1 MAFDVSRRVIRIASP
16 DASILAKL
24 KLASVGHTRRHR
36 YHLQFFRLRIEP
48 HQRVAARATDP
59 NLPRPPIDVYRVRNV
74 VSLARKRID
83 FPLIFLWIVTAEV
96 AAAVARYPHNP
107 VARYLKPSRTVDRR
121 LPLRDLA
128 RS

>member
-1 MAFDVSRRVIRIASP
+1 MMAFDVTSRMIGIASP

-24 KLASVGHTRRHR
+24 KLASVGHPRRHR
-36 YHLQFFRLRIEP
+36 NHRQFFRLRIEL

-59 NLPRPPIDVYRVRNV
+59 NLACPPIDVYRIGNV
-74 VSLARKRID
+74 VALARKRID

-107 VARYLKPSRTVDRR
+107 VARYFEP
-121 LPLRDLA
+121 
-128 RS
+128 

>member
-1 MAFDVSRRVIRIASP
+1 VIRIASP

-36 YHLQFFRLRIEP
+36 NDRQFFRLRIEP
-48 HQRVAARATDP
+48 QHSVTARATDP
-59 NLPRPPIDVYRVRNV
+59 TLARPPIDVYRIRNV

-83 FPLIFLWIVTAEV
+83 FPLIILWIVAAEV

-107 VARYLKPSRTVDRR
+107 VASYFEPSRTVDRR
-121 LPLRDLA
+121 LPLSDLA
-128 RS
+128 RSRV